1 MSDKSMNKSK
11 LKFCKKCFTPNSRP
25 RIKFDLDGVC
35 NACTF
40 YKKREGSIDFE
51 NRKKE
56 LIELCNKYRSKS
68 GQHDCIV
75 PWSGGKDSSAIAHK
89 LKFEFKMN
97 PLLVTFSPIIGN
109 ETGRKNREE
118 LRSLGFDNVFMAP
131 DIKTN
136 QYLSKRFFIER
147 GDPKIHWTAGMKAFP
162 IKTAIEKKIK
172 LIFYAENGEC
182 FYGGNVLHKD
192 AEKRVHLEDIIE
204 NKIGDHPFNWVDDKV
219 SEKDLNPYLLPDENE
234 LNKSGIE
241 IYYYAYFEKWN
252 VEKNFKYIS
261 SKIKFLC
268 HHDGRSP
275 GTFTNY
281 DSLDDH
287 VDQVYY
293 YLQLLK
299 FGFGRA
305 ARDASRLIQQSSK
318 NYNDIKD
325 DVSKFDREVP
335 TSDIIKY
342 CDYIS
347 ISVDEFN
354 DICNK
359 HRDNEIWK
367 FEGNGWKLNNE
378 V

>member
-1 MSDKSMNKSK
+1 MNKSK

-56 LIELCNKYRSKS
+56 LIELCDKYRSKS
-68 GQHDCIV
+68 GQYDCIV

-89 LKFEFKMN
+89 LKFEFNMN
-97 PLLVTFSPIIGN
+97 PLLVTFSPIIGS
-109 ETGRKNREE
+109 EIGRKNREE

-219 SEKDLNPYLLPDENE
+219 SKKDLNPYMLPDENE

-347 ISVDEFN
+347 ISLDEFN